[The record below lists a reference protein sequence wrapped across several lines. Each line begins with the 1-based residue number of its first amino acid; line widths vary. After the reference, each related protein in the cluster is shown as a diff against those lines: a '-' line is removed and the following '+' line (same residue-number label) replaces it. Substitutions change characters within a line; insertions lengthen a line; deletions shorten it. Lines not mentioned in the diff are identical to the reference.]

1 MHAAS
6 SHHHPKQL
14 IRAYQ
19 TMQEVRSTMQRSG
32 SESALPL
39 ALRLRAMTER
49 DVETVC
55 AADRAAYEHPWTEG
69 IFRDCLRVGYSCWV
83 GEIEGAIVAHA
94 AMAVAVGECHILN
107 LCIHPDWQG
116 RGLGRR
122 LLRHLM
128 TFART
133 RRADSAFLEVRAS
146 NSRARALYAS
156 EGFCEIG
163 QRPGY
168 YPAAKGREDAVV
180 LARAL

>member
-1 MHAAS
+1 
-6 SHHHPKQL
+6 
-14 IRAYQ
+14 
-19 TMQEVRSTMQRSG
+19 MQAQSTMQGVRSD
-32 SESALPL
+32 PTL
-39 ALRLRAMTER
+39 ALRFRAMTEC
-49 DVETVC
+49 DVAAVC
-55 AADRAAYEHPWTEG
+55 ASDRAAYEHPWTEG

-83 GEIEGAIVAHA
+83 GEIEGENVAHA
-94 AMAVAVGECHILN
+94 VMAVAVGECHILN
-107 LCIHPDWQG
+107 LCIHPGWQG

-146 NSRARALYAS
+146 NNRARALYAS

-168 YPAAKGREDAVV
+168 YPATKGREDAVV

>member
-1 MHAAS
+1 
-6 SHHHPKQL
+6 
-14 IRAYQ
+14 
-19 TMQEVRSTMQRSG
+19 MQEARSPMPRPRT
-32 SESALPL
+32 EAALPL
-39 ALRLRAMTER
+39 TLRLRAMTEG

-83 GEIEGAIVAHA
+83 GELEGEIVAHA

-168 YPAAKGREDAVV
+168 YPATKGREDAVV